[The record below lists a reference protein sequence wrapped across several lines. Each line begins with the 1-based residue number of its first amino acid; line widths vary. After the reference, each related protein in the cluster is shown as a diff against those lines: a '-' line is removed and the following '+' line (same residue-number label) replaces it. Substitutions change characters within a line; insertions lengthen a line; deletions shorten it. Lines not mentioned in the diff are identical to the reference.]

1 MIKLTPNLF
10 VNDVNKT
17 VEFYKNVLGFELV
30 LKVPEEGQFDWA
42 MIKCGGV
49 ELMIQSKASAVKDL
63 PEFGNQPIGG
73 SLLLYID
80 VEDVVSL
87 CSKVKAKTKIKK
99 DLHDT
104 FYGTK
109 EFALYDGDGYLLV
122 FAQGGA
128 A

>member
-1 MIKLTPNLF
+1 MNKLTPNLI

-17 VEFYKNVLGFELV
+17 IEFYKNVLGFEV
-30 LKVPEEGQFDWA
+30 AVTVPESGQFDWA

-49 ELMIQSKASAVKDL
+49 ELMFQSKASAAKEL
-63 PEFGNQPIGG
+63 PEFGKQPIGG

-80 VEDVVSL
+80 VADVASL
-87 CSKVKAKTKIKK
+87 CTKVKAKAKIKK
-99 DLHDT
+99 DLYDT

-109 EFALYDGDGYLLV
+109 EFAMYDQDGYLLV